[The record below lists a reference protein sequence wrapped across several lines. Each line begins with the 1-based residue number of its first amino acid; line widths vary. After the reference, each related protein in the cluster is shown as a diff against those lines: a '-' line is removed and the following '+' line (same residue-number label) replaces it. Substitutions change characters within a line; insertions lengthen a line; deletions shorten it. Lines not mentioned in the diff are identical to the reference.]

1 MLEFIPIQKR
11 TISAEPLVTELQNQ
25 HLPQHLYWHI
35 DYAPTELCPPFPW
48 HLPPQLLDPSE
59 PRVFSSREPA
69 TAATAVGLF
78 PKKGQLPV
86 GSCPVYPVPYLT
98 IVLWSWL
105 TGWRLPEDG
114 GIGPSFERLPC
125 APVLQKAW
133 WCSWLLHPCPL
144 VFIASL
150 NLPWLLSTALN
161 KPRRLSWS
169 TWPTLA
175 SESRYSHVSEGNF
188 SQQYQADRVSLRGV
202 AVVGALGH
210 HVSKVDP
217 LPKHVARLQGW
228 KRADG

>member
-11 TISAEPLVTELQNQ
+11 TISAEPLLTELPNQ

-35 DYAPTELCPPFPW
+35 DYVPTELCPPFPW

-86 GSCPVYPVPYLT
+86 GSCPVYSVP
-98 IVLWSWL
+98 WSRL
-105 TGWRLPEDG
+105 TGRRLPEDG

-150 NLPWLLSTALN
+150 NLPWLLSTALTSQEDSPGPLGSPWPQSPDTHMF
-161 KPRRLSWS
+161 PRATSPNSIRPIGS
-169 TWPTLA
+169 P
-175 SESRYSHVSEGNF
+175 
-188 SQQYQADRVSLRGV
+188 
-202 AVVGALGH
+202 
-210 HVSKVDP
+210 
-217 LPKHVARLQGW
+217 
-228 KRADG
+228 